1 MSLAVATGP
10 ISLEELPADRS
21 RLLQRHQQAIGSP
34 DPVVRLMASAL
45 SWLAVEVPTSL
56 SEFFAVDQ
64 RFEKYQCGPA
74 VVKVDARLWVDLV
87 VVHRQYV
94 RVYQALDP
102 FAARR
107 FADSDISIVS
117 VSELGG
123 PRAFVQTRFYQEYLA
138 AFGIGEEAVMFL
150 RDRGRIVAGLSLCR
164 ELGADRIS
172 AAEFSALRRIR
183 PVLEA
188 AYAGLAGT
196 APEPAPVAELTDGL
210 GLTAREAE
218 VARLVVAG
226 ATNQEIAR
234 ALVLSLSTVKSHL
247 QNVFAKLGVRSRAQL
262 MLRLG
267 PVGPAGPRHISSGVE
282 QQPGSTCVPA
292 AAS

>member
-1 MSLAVATGP
+1 M
-10 ISLEELPADRS
+10 
-21 RLLQRHQQAIGSP
+21 
-34 DPVVRLMASAL
+34 
-45 SWLAVEVPTSL
+45 
-56 SEFFAVDQ
+56 SEFFVVDQ

-74 VVKVDARLWVDLV
+74 IVKVDANLWVDLLAIQ
-87 VVHRQYV
+87 REYV
-94 RVYQALDP
+94 RMYHALDP

-107 FADSDISIVS
+107 FTDSDISIVG

-123 PRAFVQTRFYQEYLA
+123 ASAFVQTRFYREYLA

-164 ELGADRIS
+164 APGERLLS
-172 AAEFSALRRIR
+172 AAEFSVLRRIR

-188 AYAGLAGT
+188 AYAGVAG
-196 APEPAPVAELTDGL
+196 AAWEPARVAGLTDGL
-210 GLTAREAE
+210 GLTCREAE

-247 QNVFAKLGVRSRAQL
+247 QNVFAKLSVRSRAQL
-262 MLRLG
+262 VLALG
-267 PVGPAGPRHISSGVE
+267 PDGRPSPDPQSFVTG
-282 QQPGSTCVPA
+282 Q
-292 AAS
+292 